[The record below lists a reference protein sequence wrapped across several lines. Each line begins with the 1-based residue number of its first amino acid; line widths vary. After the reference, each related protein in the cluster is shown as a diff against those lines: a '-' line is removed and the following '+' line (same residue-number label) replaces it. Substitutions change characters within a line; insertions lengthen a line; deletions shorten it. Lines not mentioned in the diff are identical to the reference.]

1 MNFDEKIRLLP
12 ESPGVYR
19 FLNEEGVVIYVGKA
33 KNLKR
38 RVAQYFQATRQ
49 HSRKTAVMVS
59 HIVEIQHTVVDSEQ
73 DALLLENN
81 LIKQF
86 QPKYN
91 ILLKDGKTY
100 PWICVRNELF
110 PRVFMT
116 RRFVR
121 DGSLYFGPYGSV
133 HHARQ
138 LLDLINSLYQLRT
151 CKHKFTEV
159 AIEKGAYR
167 VCLDYHIKRCKGPC
181 IGAISQAAYAE
192 QLEGIKDL
200 LRGNTGSLIRSLERK
215 MKAAAAELRFEEAQ
229 ACLEK
234 KTLLEQHYSRSIV
247 ANSQRIDADV
257 FSLVFEGNEAFGN
270 FMRLRDGAIVQSLN
284 MELRLRIEEE
294 QECVL
299 GVFMQAIYDQ
309 LSAVEGG
316 KGRGPE
322 EVIVPFL
329 PDREFEGRKLHI
341 PLRGDKVALLE
352 LSRKNA
358 AALRHERLR
367 KEEFANPQQH
377 TDRILDRVRQDLG
390 MEVRPE
396 HIECFDN
403 SNLQGTNPVSACVV
417 FRNAAPAR
425 SDYRIFHVKTV
436 VGANDYATMKEVVN
450 RRYSRLLR
458 EEKPLPQLI
467 VIDGGKGQVG
477 AAIDALCELGIY
489 PRIKVVGLAERM
501 EEIIIPGQ
509 MDSLLLDKNSSTL
522 RLLMH
527 LRDEAHRFG
536 ITHHRNRRSA
546 SQLHSELD
554 DIPGIGP
561 KRIEQLLQAFKSVK
575 RIREAGYEAWEA
587 TIGKKGAQALQA
599 YYREKLNKN

>member
-1 MNFDEKIRLLP
+1 MNLDEKIRLLP

-19 FLNEEGVVIYVGKA
+19 FLNEEGTVIYVGKA

-38 RVAQYFQATRQ
+38 RVSQYFQATRQ

-100 PWICVRNELF
+100 PWICIRNELF

-121 DGSLYFGPYGSV
+121 DGSLYYGPYGSV

-138 LLDLINSLYQLRT
+138 LLELINSLYQLRS
-151 CKHKFTEV
+151 CKHKFTEA
-159 AIEKGAYR
+159 AITKGAYR
-167 VCLDYHIKRCKGPC
+167 VCLDYHIRRCKGPC
-181 IGAISQAAYAE
+181 IGAVSSQEYME

-200 LRGNTGSLIRSLERK
+200 LRGNTGALIRRLERR

-229 ACLEK
+229 ACLEEK
-234 KTLLEQHYSRSIV
+234 NLLEQHYSRSIV

-257 FSLVFEGNEAFGN
+257 FSLVFEGHEAFGN

-309 LSAVEGG
+309 LSGVEG
-316 KGRGPE
+316 GRGPE
-322 EVIVPFL
+322 EVIVPFF
-329 PDREFEGRKLHI
+329 PDREFAGRKLHI
-341 PLRGDKVALLE
+341 PQRGDKAALLE

-367 KEEFANPQQH
+367 KEEFANPQEH

-390 MEVRPE
+390 MDVRPE

-417 FRNAAPAR
+417 FRNGSPAR

-450 RRYSRLLR
+450 RRYSRLVR
-458 EEKPLPQLI
+458 EGQSLPQLI

-477 AAIDALCELGIY
+477 SAIEALCELGLY
-489 PRIKVVGLAERM
+489 AQIKVVGLAERM

-509 MDSLLLDKNSSTL
+509 SESLLLDKNSMTL

-536 ITHHRNRRSA
+536 ISHHRNRRSA

-554 DIPGIGP
+554 EIPGIGP
-561 KRIEQLLQAFKSVK
+561 KRKDQLLQAFKSVK
-575 RIREAGYEAWEA
+575 RMREATFPEWEA
-587 TIGKKGAQALQA
+587 VIGKKGAQALQA
-599 YYREKLNKN
+599 YYQEKLNKN

>member
-1 MNFDEKIRLLP
+1 MNFDEKIKLLP

-19 FLNEEGVVIYVGKA
+19 FLNEEGTVIYVGKA

-38 RVAQYFQATRQ
+38 RVSQYFQATRQ
-49 HSRKTAVMVS
+49 QSRKTAVMVA
-59 HIVEIQHTVVDSEQ
+59 HIARIQHTVVNNEQ

-100 PWICVRNELF
+100 PWICVRQEMF

-133 HHARQ
+133 QHARQ
-138 LLDLINSLYQLRT
+138 LLELIDSLYQLRT
-151 CKHKFTEV
+151 CKHRFTQERI
-159 AIEKGAYR
+159 AQGQFR
-167 VCLDYHIKRCKGPC
+167 VCLNYHIHKCKGPC
-181 IGAISQAAYAE
+181 IGEITEADYLE
-192 QLEGIKDL
+192 QLEGVKEI
-200 LRGNTGSLIRSLERK
+200 LRGNTGRLIRLLDRK
-215 MKAAAAELRFEEAQ
+215 MRSAAADLRFEQAQ
-229 ACLEK
+229 QFKEK
-234 KTLLEQHYSRSIV
+234 KEMLEQHYSRSIV
-247 ANSQRIDADV
+247 ANTQRIDADI

-294 QECVL
+294 QERVL
-299 GVFMQAIYDQ
+299 GTLIQAIYDQ
-309 LSAVEGG
+309 LSCTEEGRSG
-316 KGRGPE
+316 APE

-329 PDREFEGRKLHI
+329 PDIHMEGRKFHV

-377 TDRILDRVRQDLG
+377 TDRVLERLRQDLDLPL
-390 MEVRPE
+390 RPE

-417 FRNAAPAR
+417 FRNAAACR
-425 SDYRIFHVKTV
+425 SEYRIFHVKTV
-436 VGANDYATMKEVVN
+436 VGANDFATMKEVVN
-450 RRYSRLLR
+450 RRYTRLLK
-458 EEKPLPQLI
+458 EGKSLPQLV

-477 AAIDALCELGIY
+477 AAVEALFELGVY
-489 PRIKVVGLAERM
+489 PQIKVVGLAERL
-501 EEIIIPGQ
+501 EEIVIPGQ
-509 MDSLLLDKNSSTL
+509 SETLLLDKNSTSL
-522 RLLMH
+522 RLLMQ

-536 ITHHRNRRSA
+536 ITHHRNRRSVA
-546 SQLHSELD
+546 QLHSELE

-561 KRIEQLLQAFKSVK
+561 RRMDLLMKHFKTVP
-575 RIREAGYEAWEA
+575 RIREASFEQWEKV
-587 TIGKKGAQALQA
+587 IGKAGAQALQA
-599 YYREKLNKN
+599 YYNDKLNKS

>member
-1 MNFDEKIRLLP
+1 MNLDEKIRLLP

-19 FLNEEGVVIYVGKA
+19 FLNEEGTVIYVGKA

-38 RVAQYFQATRQ
+38 RVSQYFQATRQ

-100 PWICVRNELF
+100 PWICIRNELF

-121 DGSLYFGPYGSV
+121 DGSLYYGPYGSV

-138 LLDLINSLYQLRT
+138 LLELINSLYQLRS

-159 AIEKGAYR
+159 AIAKGAYR
-167 VCLDYHIKRCKGPC
+167 VCLDYHIHRCKGPC
-181 IGAISQAAYAE
+181 IGAVSSQEYLE
-192 QLEGIKDL
+192 QMEGIKDL
-200 LRGNTGSLIRSLERK
+200 LRGNTGALIRRLERQ
-215 MKAAAAELRFEEAQ
+215 MKVAASELRFEEAQ

-234 KTLLEQHYSRSIV
+234 KNLLEQHYSRSIV

-257 FSLVFEGNEAFGN
+257 FSLVFEGHEAFGN

-309 LSAVEGG
+309 LSGVEG
-316 KGRGPE
+316 GRGPE

-341 PLRGDKVALLE
+341 PQRGDKAALLE

-367 KEEFANPQQH
+367 KEEFANPQEH

-390 MEVRPE
+390 MDVRPE

-417 FRNAAPAR
+417 FRNGAPAR

-450 RRYSRLLR
+450 RRYSRLVR
-458 EEKPLPQLI
+458 EGQSLPQLI

-477 AAIDALCELGIY
+477 SAIEALCELGLY
-489 PRIKVVGLAERM
+489 AQIKVVGLAERM

-509 MDSLLLDKNSSTL
+509 SESLLLDKNSTTL

-536 ITHHRNRRSA
+536 ISHHRNRRSA

-554 DIPGIGP
+554 EIPGIGP
-561 KRIEQLLQAFKSVK
+561 KRKDQLLQAFKSVK
-575 RIREAGYEAWEA
+575 RMREASLPEWEA
-587 TIGKKGAQALQA
+587 VIGKKGAQALQA
-599 YYREKLNKN
+599 YYQEKLNKN